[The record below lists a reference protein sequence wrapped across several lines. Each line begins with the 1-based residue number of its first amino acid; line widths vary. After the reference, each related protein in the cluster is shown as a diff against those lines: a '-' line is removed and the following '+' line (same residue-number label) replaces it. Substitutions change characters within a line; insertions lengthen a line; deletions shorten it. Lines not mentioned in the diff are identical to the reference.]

1 MSFGSIKHV
10 IKKRTSGR
18 LTTSSHAS
26 IHRKLS
32 QPWTL
37 KFSSLYYVLGWI
49 YPVATCIFIKLRQYK
64 DLYSSQ
70 VLWQNSLWDKHQQ
83 KFLLFFFFLSFC
95 SNDLFLWHYLEKP
108 GKASIKSSESVIQAT
123 LITIRWTAP
132 ADDGG
137 SPITGYRMILQK
149 GETEIE
155 KDDITDPGTTSYSF
169 RGLEKNTNYT
179 VKLFS
184 RNFVFEGDP
193 TVRTIKTKFEGE
205 ESQVIS

>member
-1 MSFGSIKHV
+1 MRYSP
-10 IKKRTSGR
+10 KKI
-18 LTTSSHAS
+18 SSS
-26 IHRKLS
+26 
-32 QPWTL
+32 
-37 KFSSLYYVLGWI
+37 
-49 YPVATCIFIKLRQYK
+49 
-64 DLYSSQ
+64 
-70 VLWQNSLWDKHQQ
+70 
-83 KFLLFFFFLSFC
+83 FFFFAQ
-95 SNDLFLWHYLEKP
+95 NDPFLWHYVEKP
-108 GKASIKSSESVIQAT
+108 GKASIKSSESLIQAT

-193 TVRTIKTKFEGE
+193 SVWKISTLFEGE
-205 ESQVIS
+205 ESQMIS

>member
-1 MSFGSIKHV
+1 MI
-10 IKKRTSGR
+10 
-18 LTTSSHAS
+18 
-26 IHRKLS
+26 
-32 QPWTL
+32 P
-37 KFSSLYYVLGWI
+37 
-49 YPVATCIFIKLRQYK
+49 
-64 DLYSSQ
+64 
-70 VLWQNSLWDKHQQ
+70 
-83 KFLLFFFFLSFC
+83 
-95 SNDLFLWHYLEKP
+95 FLWHYVEKP

-137 SPITGYRMILQK
+137 SPITGYQLILQK

-155 KDDITDPGTTSYSF
+155 KDAITNPGTTSYSF

-193 TVRTIKTKFEGE
+193 IVRTIKTKFEGM
-205 ESQVIS
+205 ESQVISWLKTLHQSFFANLDFSQI

>member
-1 MSFGSIKHV
+1 MQGLVFILSIVTKLTMRYSP
-10 IKKRTSGR
+10 KKI
-18 LTTSSHAS
+18 SSS
-26 IHRKLS
+26 
-32 QPWTL
+32 
-37 KFSSLYYVLGWI
+37 
-49 YPVATCIFIKLRQYK
+49 
-64 DLYSSQ
+64 
-70 VLWQNSLWDKHQQ
+70 
-83 KFLLFFFFLSFC
+83 FFFLLKMIS
-95 SNDLFLWHYLEKP
+95 FLWHYVEKP

-193 TVRTIKTKFEGE
+193 SVWKISTLFEGE
-205 ESQVIS
+205 ESQMIS